1 MSRYRNKLVYDANTG
16 EVRDDRK
23 FMSML
28 EDFWL
33 PRREGGRGTEITT
46 LPGGQNLGELSDI
59 EYFQKKLYRALG
71 VPESRIAADGG
82 FNLGRSS
89 EILRDE
95 LKFAKFV
102 GRLRKR
108 FSAMFNDMLRTQLIL
123 KNIVTPEDWESMGE
137 HIQYDFL
144 YDNQFAELKE
154 SEMLQSRLG
163 NLATI
168 EPYIG
173 KFYYTEYVRK
183 KILRQTDTEIIEID
197 EQIEDEIEKGVL
209 PDPSQIDPITG
220 QPLPQGGEMGEV
232 PQDPD
237 LEAQGEVTDAQ
248 AQKDARKAE
257 I

>member
-1 MSRYRNKLVYDANTG
+1 
-16 EVRDDRK
+16 
-23 FMSML
+23 
-28 EDFWL
+28 
-33 PRREGGRGTEITT
+33 
-46 LPGGQNLGELSDI
+46 
-59 EYFQKKLYRALG
+59 
-71 VPESRIAADGG
+71 
-82 FNLGRSS
+82 
-89 EILRDE
+89 
-95 LKFAKFV
+95 
-102 GRLRKR
+102 
-108 FSAMFNDMLRTQLIL
+108 
-123 KNIVTPEDWESMGE
+123 
-137 HIQYDFL
+137 
-144 YDNQFAELKE
+144 
-154 SEMLQSRLG
+154 MLQSRLG

-173 KFYYTEYVRK
+173 KFYSTEYVRK